1 MIPSILARAR
11 LALLSLSLAC
21 GVRAQEPVIPE
32 QPLNL
37 DSTAIRGNQELPKVL
52 YILPWQSSNGRPAL
66 ELSAGLDDQR
76 VFRRVEP
83 AAYRRELKYRD
94 ALERMEKTED

>member
-1 MIPSILARAR
+1 MKTRVTVMA
-11 LALLSLSLAC
+11 ALTLAC
-21 GVRAQEPVIPE
+21 LGSVQADEKSAADRVRMNETVI
-32 QPLNL
+32 
-37 DSTAIRGNQELPKVL
+37 SGNQELPKVL

-94 ALERMEKTED
+94 ALERMEQTED

>member
-1 MIPSILARAR
+1 MKSRDFVVAA
-11 LALLSLSLAC
+11 LALAC
-21 GVRAQEPVIPE
+21 LGSVQANEKSAADRVRMNETVI
-32 QPLNL
+32 
-37 DSTAIRGNQELPKVL
+37 SGNQELPKVL

-83 AAYRRELKYRD
+83 AAYQRELKYRD

>member
-1 MIPSILARAR
+1 MKIRGVVMA
-11 LALLSLSLAC
+11 ALTLTFLGSVQAEEKSAADR
-21 GVRAQEPVIPE
+21 VRMNETVI
-32 QPLNL
+32 
-37 DSTAIRGNQELPKVL
+37 SGNQELPKVL

>member
-1 MIPSILARAR
+1 MKYRG
-11 LALLSLSLAC
+11 ALMVALMLTCLGSVQADEKSVADR
-21 GVRAQEPVIPE
+21 VRMNETVI
-32 QPLNL
+32 
-37 DSTAIRGNQELPKVL
+37 SGNQELPKVL

-83 AAYRRELKYRD
+83 AAYQRELRYRD
-94 ALERMEKTED
+94 ALERMEKTKD

>member
-1 MIPSILARAR
+1 MKTRAAMMA
-11 LALLSLSLAC
+11 ALTLAC
-21 GVRAQEPVIPE
+21 FGSVQADEKSAADRVRMKETVI
-32 QPLNL
+32 
-37 DSTAIRGNQELPKVL
+37 SGNQELPKVL

>member
-1 MIPSILARAR
+1 MKTRAVMMA
-11 LALLSLSLAC
+11 ALTLAC
-21 GVRAQEPVIPE
+21 LGSVQADEKSAADRVRMNETVI
-32 QPLNL
+32 
-37 DSTAIRGNQELPKVL
+37 SGNQELPKVL

>member
-1 MIPSILARAR
+1 MKTRAVMMA
-11 LALLSLSLAC
+11 ALTLAC
-21 GVRAQEPVIPE
+21 LGSAQADENSAADRVRMNETVI
-32 QPLNL
+32 
-37 DSTAIRGNQELPKVL
+37 SGNQELPKVL

-83 AAYRRELKYRD
+83 AAYQRELKYRD
-94 ALERMEKTED
+94 ALERMEQTED